1 MATEQT
7 RARLTGTGGHL
18 RGSEGTTTA
27 STDAAPYSPR
37 IAVTWADT
45 APSHEAWFHAELDA
59 LTRSA
64 AAAVERAG
72 GTVTVLDAAD
82 PLLAAALLDPGAAWD
97 GLLVMGGGDVDPV
110 LYDGD
115 PGHPAISGVDANAD
129 AFEASAILQ
138 ALETGRPVLGIC
150 RGLQIINVALGG
162 SLHED
167 LDRGEALG
175 ADGIHR
181 NHADPTGPMVLHGVA
196 IEPGTRLAEALGAT
210 ATVVSGHHQAAAR
223 VAPGLRVAA
232 TAPDGVI
239 EALESADPARWLV
252 AMQWHPEDPQTD
264 PAQLD
269 AVMRAFVAACR
280 EAGSAMAPS
289 TTPQQTQEV
298 TTR

>member
-1 MATEQT
+1 MA
-7 RARLTGTGGHL
+7 
-18 RGSEGTTTA
+18 TTTA
-27 STDAAPYSPR
+27 PRDAAPNSPR

-45 APSHEAWFHAELDA
+45 APSHEAWFHAELEA
-59 LTRSA
+59 LTRGA

-82 PLLAAALLDPGAAWD
+82 PLLAATLLAADAAWD

-167 LDRGEALG
+167 LDCLEGVGAENLG
-175 ADGIHR
+175 AEGIHR

-252 AMQWHPEDPQTD
+252 AVQWHPEDPQTD

-269 AVMRAFVAACR
+269 AVMSAFVAACR
-280 EAGSAMAPS
+280 EAGSPMAPS
-289 TTPQQTQEV
+289 AAQQQTQEV

>member
-7 RARLTGTGGHL
+7 RAQSTSPLGAGLGPDTGG
-18 RGSEGTTTA
+18 
-27 STDAAPYSPR
+27 APSSPR

-59 LTRSA
+59 LTTSA
-64 AAAVERAG
+64 VAAVERAG
-72 GTVTVLDAAD
+72 GAAVVLDAAD
-82 PLLAAALLDPGAAWD
+82 RLHAGALLSPLAEWD

-115 PGHPAISGVDANAD
+115 PDHPTVSGVDENAD
-129 AFEASAILQ
+129 AFEASAVVQ

-150 RGLQIINVALGG
+150 RGLQVINVALGG

-167 LDRGEALG
+167 LG

-181 NHADPTGPMVLHGVA
+181 NHADPTGPMVLHEVT
-196 IEPGTRLAEALGAT
+196 IEPGTRLAAALGSSVA
-210 ATVVSGHHQAAAR
+210 VVSGHHQAAAR
-223 VAPGLRVAA
+223 VGAGLRVAA

-239 EALESADPARWLV
+239 EALEAEDPARWLV
-252 AMQWHPEDPQTD
+252 AVQWHPEDPQTE

-269 AVMRAFVAACR
+269 AIMRTFVAACR
-280 EAGSAMAPS
+280 EKRSPTASTEAAPPATRQIQES
-289 TTPQQTQEV
+289 T
-298 TTR
+298 R